1 MTGRMAKQT
10 KAKLDKKG
18 LSGLGLEKLVDILLE
33 ESAANKALKA
43 RLQTALAGETG
54 PDEMARLI
62 DKRLDAI
69 DQSTT
74 RINRARARDL
84 AGEFA
89 ALARNILS
97 ELGAADPQAA
107 AERILRFLGLRFPV
121 SARMAT
127 DNARL
132 WKVFEDTELATIELI
147 KSVGAEEQ
155 ALLVPHLER
164 LRLRDRYGEHTGF
177 LRALTG
183 VLSTPAAKTW
193 RQALAEVLPSEPL
206 KLGALDLLQSL
217 ALHQGD
223 IDDFLALERQKPDNR
238 RDTLAVADL
247 LHQAGRFEEAL
258 EWVRERPRGVR
269 LIPVNGVLASV
280 GPDYGAHERRLL
292 EAEILDKLKR
302 REDAQELRWREFG
315 ETLDPAVL
323 KLYLSKLDDFAEF
336 DELDRALALAKEHE
350 DIYLALD
357 FFLAWPR
364 LDLAAAHVL
373 RHRHDWEGR
382 HYDDLAPAA
391 EALSA
396 KEPLA
401 AVVLYRV
408 LVEDILRRGIGMAY
422 PHAGRYV
429 GELARLMPNLPE
441 GHGLSTHAAFLA
453 ELRRNH
459 SKKYGFWSSVPGGL
473 SGQP

>member
-1 MTGRMAKQT
+1 MAKQA

-18 LSGLGLEKLVDILLE
+18 LTGLGIDKLVEILLE
-33 ESAANKALKA
+33 ESAANKALKT

-54 PDEMARLI
+54 PDEMARLLDRRI
-62 DKRLDAI
+62 DAI
-69 DQSTT
+69 DQATT
-74 RINRARARDL
+74 RINRARAKDL
-84 AGEFA
+84 AVEFA
-89 ALARNILS
+89 ALSRNILS
-97 ELGAADPQAA
+97 ELGGADPAAA
-107 AERILRFLGLRFPV
+107 AERILRFLALRFPV
-121 SARMAT
+121 SARLAT

-132 WKVFEDTELATIELI
+132 WKVFEDTEVATIELI
-147 KSVGAEEQ
+147 KSINAEEQ
-155 ALLVPHLER
+155 VLLVPQIEK

-183 VLSTPAAKTW
+183 VLSAPAAKAW
-193 RQALAEVLPSEPL
+193 RAVLAEVLPSEPL
-206 KLGALDLLQSL
+206 KLGALDLLQCL

-223 IDDFLALERQKPDNR
+223 IDAFLTLERQKPDNR
-238 RDTLAVADL
+238 RDTLAVAAL
-247 LHQAGRFEEAL
+247 LHQAERFEDAL

-280 GPDYGAHERRLL
+280 GPEYGAHERRLL
-292 EAEILDKLKR
+292 EAEILDRLKR

-323 KLYLSKLDDFAEF
+323 RLYLSKLDDFAEF
-336 DELDRALALAKEHE
+336 DELDRAFAVAKAHD
-350 DIYLALD
+350 DIYLALE

-364 LDLAAAHVL
+364 LDLAADHVMQ
-373 RHRHDWEGR
+373 HRHDWEGR
-382 HYDDLAPAA
+382 YYDDLAPAA
-391 EALSA
+391 EALTA

-429 GELARLMPNLPE
+429 GELARLMPELPE

-473 SGQP
+473 SG

>member
-1 MTGRMAKQT
+1 MAKQA

-18 LSGLGLEKLVDILLE
+18 LTGLGIDKLIEILLE
-33 ESAANKALKA
+33 ESAANKALKT

-54 PDEMARLI
+54 PDEMARLLDRRI
-62 DKRLDAI
+62 DAI
-69 DQSTT
+69 DQATT
-74 RINRARARDL
+74 RINRARAKDL
-84 AGEFA
+84 AVEFA

-97 ELGAADPQAA
+97 ELGAADPTAA
-107 AERILRFLGLRFPV
+107 AERILRFLALRFPI
-121 SARMAT
+121 SARLAT

-132 WKVFEDTELATIELI
+132 WKVFEDTEVATIELI
-147 KSVGAEEQ
+147 RSINAEEQ
-155 ALLVPHLER
+155 VLLVPQVEK

-183 VLSTPAAKTW
+183 VLFTPAAKAW
-193 RQALAEVLPSEPL
+193 RAVLAEALPSEPL

-223 IDDFLALERQKPDNR
+223 IDAFLTLERQKPDNR
-238 RDTLAVADL
+238 RDTLAVAAL
-247 LHQAGRFEEAL
+247 LHQAERFEDAL

-280 GPDYGAHERRLL
+280 GPEFGAHERRLL
-292 EAEILDKLKR
+292 EAEILDRLKR
-302 REDAQELRWREFG
+302 REDAQELRWREFC
-315 ETLDPAVL
+315 ETLNPAVL
-323 KLYLSKLDDFAEF
+323 RLYLSKLDDFAEF
-336 DELDRALALAKEHE
+336 DEMDRAFAVAKAHD

-357 FFLAWPR
+357 FFLVWPR
-364 LDLAAAHVL
+364 LDLAADHVMQ
-373 RHRHDWEGR
+373 HRHDWEGR
-382 HYDDLAPAA
+382 YYDDLAPAA
-391 EALSA
+391 EALTA

-401 AVVLYRV
+401 AIVLYRV

-429 GELARLMPNLPE
+429 GELARLMPQLPE

-453 ELRRNH
+453 ELKRNH

-473 SGQP
+473 SG

>member
-1 MTGRMAKQT
+1 MAKQA

-18 LSGLGLEKLVDILLE
+18 LTGLGIDKLIEILLE
-33 ESAANKALKA
+33 ESAANKALKT

-54 PDEMARLI
+54 PDEMARLLDRRI
-62 DKRLDAI
+62 DAI
-69 DQSTT
+69 DQATT
-74 RINRARARDL
+74 RINRARAKDL
-84 AGEFA
+84 AVEFA

-97 ELGAADPQAA
+97 ELGAADPTAA
-107 AERILRFLGLRFPV
+107 AERILRFLALRFPI
-121 SARMAT
+121 SARLAT

-132 WKVFEDTELATIELI
+132 WKVFEDTEVATIELI
-147 KSVGAEEQ
+147 RSINAEEQ
-155 ALLVPHLER
+155 VLLVPQVEK

-177 LRALTG
+177 LRSLTG
-183 VLSTPAAKTW
+183 VLSTPAAKAW
-193 RQALAEVLPSEPL
+193 RAVLAEVLTSEPL

-223 IDDFLALERQKPDNR
+223 IDVFLTLERQKPDNR
-238 RDTLAVADL
+238 RDTLAVAAL
-247 LHQAGRFEEAL
+247 LHQAERFEDAL

-280 GPDYGAHERRLL
+280 GPEYGAHERRLL
-292 EAEILDKLKR
+292 EAEILDRLKR

-315 ETLDPAVL
+315 ETLDPNVL
-323 KLYLSKLDDFAEF
+323 RLYLSKLDDFAEF
-336 DELDRALALAKEHE
+336 DEMDRAFAVAKAHD

-364 LDLAAAHVL
+364 LDLAAEHVMQ
-373 RHRHDWEGR
+373 HRHDWEGR
-382 HYDDLAPAA
+382 YYDDLAPAA
-391 EALSA
+391 ESLTA

-429 GELARLMPNLPE
+429 GELARLMPQLPE

-453 ELRRNH
+453 ELKRNH

-473 SGQP
+473 SG

>member
-1 MTGRMAKQT
+1 MAKQA

-18 LSGLGLEKLVDILLE
+18 LTGLGIDKLVEILLE
-33 ESAANKALKA
+33 ESAANKALKT

-62 DKRLDAI
+62 DRRIDAI
-69 DQSTT
+69 DQATT
-74 RINRARARDL
+74 RINRARAKDL
-84 AGEFA
+84 AVEFA

-97 ELGAADPQAA
+97 ELGSADPQAA
-107 AERILRFLGLRFPV
+107 AERILRFLALRFPI
-121 SARMAT
+121 SARLAV

-132 WKVFEDTELATIELI
+132 WKVFDDTELSALELI
-147 KSVGAEEQ
+147 KTIDEGSQ
-155 ALLVPHLER
+155 ALLVPQIEK

-177 LRALTG
+177 LRALTS
-183 VLSTPAAKTW
+183 VLGKPAAAAWK
-193 RQALAEVLPSEPL
+193 QMLAGVLPSEPL

-217 ALHQGD
+217 ALHQGE
-223 IDDFLALERQKPDNR
+223 IDDFLKLERQKPDNR
-238 RDTLAVADL
+238 RDTLTVAAL
-247 LHQAGRFEEAL
+247 LHEAGRFEDAL

-280 GPDYGAHERRLL
+280 GPEYGAHERRLL
-292 EAEILDKLKR
+292 EAEILDRLKR

-323 KLYLSKLDDFAEF
+323 RLYLSKLDDFAEF
-336 DELDRALALAKEHE
+336 EEMDRAFAVAKAHD

-364 LDLAAAHVL
+364 LDLAAEHVM

-382 HYDDLAPAA
+382 YYDDLAPAA
-391 EALSA
+391 EALTA

-401 AVVLYRV
+401 AVLLYRV

-422 PHAGRYV
+422 PHAGRYI

-473 SGQP
+473 SG

>member
-1 MTGRMAKQT
+1 MAKQA
-10 KAKLDKKG
+10 KAKLDRKG
-18 LSGLGLEKLVDILLE
+18 LTGLGIDKLIDILLE
-33 ESAANKALKA
+33 ESAANKALKT

-54 PDEMARLI
+54 PDEMARLLDRRI
-62 DKRLDAI
+62 DAI
-69 DQSTT
+69 DQATT
-74 RINRARARDL
+74 RINRARAKDL
-84 AGEFA
+84 SVEFA

-97 ELGAADPQAA
+97 ELGAVDAQAA
-107 AERILRFLGLRFPV
+107 AERILRFLALRFPV
-121 SARMAT
+121 SARLAT

-132 WKVFEDTELATIELI
+132 WKVFEDTEVAAIELI
-147 KSVGAEEQ
+147 KTIDAESQ
-155 ALLVPHLER
+155 TLLVPQIEK
-164 LRLRDRYGEHTGF
+164 LRHRDRYGEHTGF

-183 VLSTPAAKTW
+183 VLSAPAAKAW
-193 RQALAEVLPSEPL
+193 RSVLAELLPSEPL

-223 IDDFLALERQKPDNR
+223 IDAFLTLERQKPDNR
-238 RDTLAVADL
+238 RDTLAVAAL
-247 LHQAGRFEEAL
+247 LHQAERFEDAL

-280 GPDYGAHERRLL
+280 GPEYGAHERRLL
-292 EAEILDKLKR
+292 EAEILDRLKR

-315 ETLDPAVL
+315 ETLDPNVL
-323 KLYLSKLDDFAEF
+323 RLYLSKLDDFAEF
-336 DELDRALALAKEHE
+336 DEMDRAFAVAKAHD

-364 LDLAAAHVL
+364 LDLAAEHVMQ
-373 RHRHDWEGR
+373 HRHDWEGR
-382 HYDDLAPAA
+382 YYDDLAPAA
-391 EALSA
+391 EALTA

-429 GELARLMPNLPE
+429 GELARLMPELPE

-453 ELRRNH
+453 ELKRNH
-459 SKKYGFWSSVPGGL
+459 SKKYGFWSSVPGGMA
-473 SGQP
+473 G

>member
-1 MTGRMAKQT
+1 MAKQA
-10 KAKLDKKG
+10 KAKLDRKG
-18 LSGLGLEKLVDILLE
+18 LTGLGIDKLVEILLE
-33 ESAANKALKA
+33 ESAANKALKT
-43 RLQTALAGETG
+43 RLQTALAGEAG
-54 PDEMARLI
+54 PDEMARLLDRRI
-62 DKRLDAI
+62 DAI
-69 DQSTT
+69 DQATT
-74 RINRARARDL
+74 RINRARAKDL
-84 AGEFA
+84 SVEFA

-97 ELGAADPQAA
+97 ELGGADPAAA
-107 AERILRFLGLRFPV
+107 AERILRFLALRFPV
-121 SARMAT
+121 SARLAT

-132 WKVFEDTELATIELI
+132 WKVFEDTEVAAIELI
-147 KSVGAEEQ
+147 KTIDAESQ
-155 ALLVPHLER
+155 TLLVPQIEK
-164 LRLRDRYGEHTGF
+164 LRQRDRYGEHTGF

-183 VLSTPAAKTW
+183 VLSAPAAKAW
-193 RQALAEVLPSEPL
+193 RSVLAELLPSEPL

-223 IDDFLALERQKPDNR
+223 IDAFLTLERQKPDNR
-238 RDTLAVADL
+238 RDTLAVAAL
-247 LHQAGRFEEAL
+247 LHQAERFEDAL

-280 GPDYGAHERRLL
+280 GPEYGAHERRLL
-292 EAEILDKLKR
+292 EAEILDRLKR

-315 ETLDPAVL
+315 ETLDPNVL
-323 KLYLSKLDDFAEF
+323 RLYLSKLDDFAEF
-336 DELDRALALAKEHE
+336 DEMDRAFAVAKAHD

-364 LDLAAAHVL
+364 LDLAAEHVMQ
-373 RHRHDWEGR
+373 HRHDWEGR
-382 HYDDLAPAA
+382 YYDDLAPAA
-391 EALSA
+391 EALTA

-429 GELARLMPNLPE
+429 SELARLMPELPE

-459 SKKYGFWSSVPGGL
+459 SKKYGFWSSVLGGL
-473 SGQP
+473 SG